1 MMMIAECM
9 AATTD
14 STAADRHFFVPLTN
28 QVYRMFRE
36 NFYEDV
42 RNRQTAVLV

>member
-14 STAADRHFFVPLTN
+14 STADRHFFVPLTN

-42 RNRQTAVLV
+42 RNRQIAVLV